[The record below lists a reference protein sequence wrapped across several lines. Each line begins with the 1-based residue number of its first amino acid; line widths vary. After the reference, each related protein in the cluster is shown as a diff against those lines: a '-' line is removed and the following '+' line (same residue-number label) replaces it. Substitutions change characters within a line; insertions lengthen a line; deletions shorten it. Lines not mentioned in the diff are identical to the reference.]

1 LEINEKQTKNRTISD
16 YSDIMQTCTTE
27 MVASDRTEG
36 DPVAV
41 YDYIFIFFFFP
52 EREMT
57 QDDVLSYL
65 AVSNTLHTVSLA
77 RKGWFKS
84 GAVGVNKLNGV
95 MKSIV

>member
-1 LEINEKQTKNRTISD
+1 
-16 YSDIMQTCTTE
+16 
-27 MVASDRTEG
+27 
-36 DPVAV
+36 
-41 YDYIFIFFFFP
+41 
-52 EREMT
+52 MT

-95 MKSIV
+95 MKSNSLEDRN